1 MSTRFVTVDR
11 VTALLLPPDMREWV
25 TPDDPVHLIL
35 ALVNEV
41 PMNAFSVNVRG
52 SGSKQY
58 PPSMMLAL
66 LIHCY
71 SEGVFSSRRIE
82 RATYRDVSV
91 RYLTG
96 DTHPDHD
103 TIAKFRRDN
112 GQAIAAAFLKV
123 LVYARETGMLKLGA
137 VSVDGTLIKANA
149 SKRRNVRFEDLPEY
163 ESYLKE
169 QVARLLEKAEV
180 ADAQDEDSDALP
192 AELTDLQAL
201 QAKVRKAREKIE
213 ARDQDRRQRERAN
226 SRRERGKPKETPE
239 EAQRAIEQ
247 NATKPVVPKAEA
259 CANLTDV
266 DSRLMRHDP
275 KSSFEQ
281 GYNAQA
287 VADADGSQ
295 LILGTRIANAS
306 NDFYELQPNIEALSP
321 ELRPITAV
329 LADSGYANQEQ
340 VEALES
346 QGLDLYVSV
355 RSEPSP
361 RHPGLPAKENP
372 RDLSVIAKTPFG
384 QRMYEKL
391 RTDAGRALYKR
402 RRHTIEP
409 CFGIIKHV
417 LGFRQFHLRG
427 LAKVALEWELVALAY
442 NVKMIY
448 HAIRRKSGPNEGKSL
463 PKSVVRVS
471 EHVQRHTI
479 AAHGGLNPIAPIAAP
494 G

>member
-1 MSTRFVTVDR
+1 
-11 VTALLLPPDMREWV
+11 MREWV
-25 TPDDPVHLIL
+25 APDDPVHLIL
-35 ALVNEV
+35 ALVNEL
-41 PMNAFSVNVRG
+41 PMNVFSVNVRG

-66 LIHCY
+66 LIYCY
-71 SEGVFSSRRIE
+71 SDGVFSSRRIE

-112 GQAIAAAFLKV
+112 GQAIACAFVKLLSYAKEAGILKV
-123 LVYARETGMLKLGA
+123 GS
-137 VSVDGTLIKANA
+137 VSVDGTLIQGNA
-149 SKRRNVRFEDLPEY
+149 SKRRNVRFEDLPEI
-163 ESYLKE
+163 ESYLE
-169 QVARLLEKAEV
+169 EEVERLLEKAEA
-180 ADAQDEDSDALP
+180 ADAQDEDSGTLSP
-192 AELTDLQAL
+192 ELTDLHVL
-201 QAKVRKAREKIE
+201 QDKVRKAREKIE
-213 ARDQDRRQRERAN
+213 TRDRERRQRERAN

-247 NATKPVVPKAEA
+247 NATQPVVPKPKA

-295 LILGTRIANAS
+295 LIVGTRIADAS
-306 NDFYELQPNIEALSP
+306 NDFYELQPDIEALSS
-321 ELRPITAV
+321 ELGPITAV

-340 VEALES
+340 VEALEN

-355 RSEPSP
+355 RSAPSP
-361 RHPGLPAKENP
+361 RHPGLPTKKNP
-372 RDLSVIAKTPFG
+372 RGLSVIAKTSFG
-384 QRMYEKL
+384 QRMYDKL

-442 NVKMIY
+442 NFKMICST
-448 HAIRRKSGPNEGKSL
+448 IRKKSGPHGGKSL
-463 PKSVVRVS
+463 PKSLVRVS
-471 EHVQRHTI
+471 EHVWRHII
-479 AAHGGLNPIAPIAAP
+479 AAFGGLKPIAQVAAP